1 MEPYL
6 QKALDDAALGMG
18 IGMAVFGYVVI
29 AIFLGPVFDV
39 GRDRGARCAKLS
51 AQILWPL
58 AVTIIVLGVWLI
70 PFVREEKPIQRRH
83 WR

>member
-18 IGMAVFGYVVI
+18 TGMAVFGYVVI
-29 AIFLGPVFDV
+29 AIFMGPVFDI

-58 AVTIIVLGVWLI
+58 AVMIIALGVMLI
-70 PFVREEKPIQRRH
+70 PFVREEETSRRGH